1 MQQVEIRI
9 KGQIDRDWSGWLGGL
24 KITHTADGSTVLSGP
39 VRDQAALYGL
49 LSQLS
54 NLGLQLIS
62 VSSESVVNTRGRQG
76 GKDVKDKS

>member
-9 KGQIDRDWSGWLGGL
+9 KGHIDRDWADWLAGL
-24 KITHTADGSTVLSGP
+24 KITHNADGSTVLKGP

-54 NLGLQLIS
+54 NLGLQLVS
-62 VSSESVVNTRGRQG
+62 VSSERVNNTGRGKEG
-76 GKDVKDKS
+76 